1 MPISYQVDGYGR
13 TIRTK
18 CTGSLTMQE
27 VLDHFHDLEQDPQCP
42 VCPDVFLDLSEV
54 ESLPETPQLSM
65 VVRALKRIRSKVRF
79 GACAI
84 LARRDA
90 LVGMMRIFEV
100 FAEEV
105 FRSTATFR
113 DAREAEIWLVSRRE
127 FGEGKS
133 QGAK

>member
-1 MPISYQVDGYGR
+1 
-13 TIRTK
+13 
-18 CTGSLTMQE
+18 MQE
-27 VLDHFHDLEQDPQCP
+27 VLNHFDDLEQDPHCP

-65 VVRALKRIRSKVRF
+65 VVRALRRIRPKVSF

-100 FAEEV
+100 LAEEV

-113 DAREAEIWLVSRRE
+113 DAREAEIWLVSHRK

-133 QGAK
+133 QGGR

>member
-1 MPISYQVDGYGR
+1 MPVSYQVDGDGR

-18 CTGSLTMQE
+18 CSGNLTMQE

-54 ESLPETPQLSM
+54 ESLPETPQLSI
-65 VVRALKRIRSKVRF
+65 VVRTLKRIRPKVRF

-84 LARRDA
+84 LAHRDA

-100 FAEEV
+100 LAEEV

-113 DAREAEIWLVSRRE
+113 DEREAEIWLVSHRK
-127 FGEGKS
+127 FGEGKPFPP
-133 QGAK
+133 